1 MSGNRSADAG
11 AAGASGDGVL
21 FEARDLRK
29 SYRRGPEE
37 VRALAGVTFALR
49 VGEVVALVGPSG
61 SGKTTLLN
69 VICGWEH
76 PEAGEVTWA
85 GDGGGASASDR
96 EGRRGRARREGREV
110 PPVAPERRPW
120 SDLAIVPQDL
130 GLLEEL
136 SVLENVELP
145 LRLSH
150 RLDSEGRARAVG
162 FLEEFGLVA
171 YSERRPGEI
180 SLGEQ
185 QRVALARAM
194 VIRPR
199 LLLADEPT
207 GHQDE
212 GWAREVFRAFRESTA
227 AGTTC
232 LVATHSQEFLK
243 HVDRVL
249 SIRDGRIEADST
261 AG

>member
-1 MSGNRSADAG
+1 MSA
-11 AAGASGDGVL
+11 DGVL
-21 FEARDLRK
+21 VEARDLRK

-37 VRALAGVTFALR
+37 VHALSGVNFVLR
-49 VGEVVALVGPSG
+49 PGEVVALVGPSG

-76 PEAGEVTWA
+76 LDRGEIRWS
-85 GDGGGASASDR
+85 GEGADLPA
-96 EGRRGRARREGREV
+96 
-110 PPVAPERRPW
+110 ERRPW
-120 SDLAIVPQDL
+120 RDLAIVPQDL

-136 SVLENVELP
+136 SVMENVELP
-145 LRLSH
+145 LRLSG
-150 RLDSEGRARAVG
+150 RLDADGRSRAG
-162 FLEEFGLVA
+162 TLLEDFGLSA
-171 YSERRPGEI
+171 YLERQPGEI

-194 VIRPR
+194 VMGPR

-212 GWAREVFRAFRESTA
+212 GWARAVFGAFREA
-227 AGTTC
+227 AVSGTSC

-243 HVDRVL
+243 QVDRVL
-249 SIRDGRIEADST
+249 SIRDGSIEASGRD
-261 AG
+261 G

>member
-1 MSGNRSADAG
+1 MT
-11 AAGASGDGVL
+11 ASPNGVL

-37 VRALAGVTFALR
+37 VHALAGVTFALH

-76 PEAGEVTWA
+76 PDRGDVAWT
-85 GDGGGASASDR
+85 GDGR
-96 EGRRGRARREGREV
+96 VR
-110 PPVAPERRPW
+110 PERRPW

-145 LRLSH
+145 LRLGR
-150 RLDSEGRARAVG
+150 RLDDAGRARATAL
-162 FLEEFGLVA
+162 LEEFGLVA
-171 YSERRPGEI
+171 YSERQPGEI

-194 VIRPR
+194 VVGPR

-212 GWAREVFRAFRESTA
+212 GWAREVFRAFREVAA

-249 SIRDGRIEADST
+249 AIRDGRIEADPS

>member
-1 MSGNRSADAG
+1 VNVADG
-11 AAGASGDGVL
+11 TL
-21 FEARDLRK
+21 LEARDLRK

-37 VRALAGVTFALR
+37 VHALAGVSFELQT
-49 VGEVVALVGPSG
+49 GQVVALVGPSG

-76 PEAGEVTWA
+76 ADGGEIRWA
-85 GDGGGASASDR
+85 GDG
-96 EGRRGRARREGREV
+96 
-110 PPVAPERRPW
+110 PPVPPERRPW

-145 LRLSH
+145 LRLSR
-150 RLDSEGRARAVG
+150 RLDGEGRARAAG
-162 FLEEFGLVA
+162 LLEEFGLAA
-171 YSERRPGEI
+171 YAERQPGEI

-194 VIRPR
+194 VVRPR

-212 GWAREVFRAFRESTA
+212 GWARQVFQAFRQSAA
-227 AGTTC
+227 AGTSC
-232 LVATHSQEFLK
+232 LVATHSEEFLK

-249 SIRDGRIEADST
+249 RVRDGVVELATRPE
-261 AG
+261 